1 MKIGETQKV
10 SFAFWPKNNMTLKSE
25 TQPKT
30 ILTIRLAQSSI
41 YRLADKNH
49 TDDVV
54 NITSELHD
62 PNARKSHLRN
72 KKEKT

>member
-30 ILTIRLAQSSI
+30 LLTIRLAQSSI

-49 TDDVV
+49 TDYVV

-62 PNARKSHLRN
+62 PNARKCHLRN